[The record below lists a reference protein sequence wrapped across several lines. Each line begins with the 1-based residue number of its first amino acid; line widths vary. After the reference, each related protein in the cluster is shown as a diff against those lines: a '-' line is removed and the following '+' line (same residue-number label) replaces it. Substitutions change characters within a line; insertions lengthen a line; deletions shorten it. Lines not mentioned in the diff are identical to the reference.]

1 MFKDRNIH
9 QVAEIKK
16 QSDTAC
22 SSAVSCH
29 FDSLQIHSNFF
40 ALMCANVLN
49 SFPKPYN
56 MSINVIEH
64 PILNEGK
71 YHE

>member
-1 MFKDRNIH
+1 MIH

-16 QSDTAC
+16 QSDTTC
-22 SSAVSCH
+22 SRAARYY
-29 FDSLQIHSNFF
+29 FDYFQILFNYFSV
-40 ALMCANVLN
+40 MCANVLN

-56 MSINVIEH
+56 MYINEFVYF
-64 PILNEGK
+64 ILKEGK